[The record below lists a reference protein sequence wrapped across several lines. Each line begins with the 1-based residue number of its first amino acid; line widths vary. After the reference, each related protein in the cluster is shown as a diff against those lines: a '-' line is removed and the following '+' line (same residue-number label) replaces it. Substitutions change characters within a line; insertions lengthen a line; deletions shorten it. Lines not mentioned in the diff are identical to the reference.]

1 MQALCYKTAVQCKT
15 CASICTGNARKIFS
29 YTNHTHANMHMYNVS
44 FQVPVHREMHPKT
57 HPIWICPVRWS
68 FCPVMSFAAV
78 LDAWTLRAALSDYM
92 CVCVC
97 AWAYLCVR
105 LSAAPKLVP
114 GFKLHAASL
123 CRRAD
128 PHVPFT
134 TVPPPAFQHFVSLF
148 ISLMSKTLWMRQP
161 HSNYVSGFFFKD

>member
-1 MQALCYKTAVQCKT
+1 MRALCYKTAVQCKT
-15 CASICTGNARKIFS
+15 YCTSICNGIVRKIFS
-29 YTNHTHANMHMYNVS
+29 YINHTHANMHMYNVS

-114 GFKLHAASL
+114 GFKLHAVSL

-128 PHVPFT
+128 Q
-134 TVPPPAFQHFVSLF
+134 AS
-148 ISLMSKTLWMRQP
+148 STLW
-161 HSNYVSGFFFKD
+161 VSSLVWCQRDSGWGNPIQTMFLDFFFKD